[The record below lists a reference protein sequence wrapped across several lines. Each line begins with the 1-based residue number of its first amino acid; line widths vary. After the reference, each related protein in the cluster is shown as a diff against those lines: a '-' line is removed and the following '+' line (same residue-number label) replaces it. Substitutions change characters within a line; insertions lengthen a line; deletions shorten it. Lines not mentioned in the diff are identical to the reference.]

1 MGVQVAGGVLNIAAY
16 NLAILAAPLL
26 QHGAWI
32 VFPEAL
38 GSAAG
43 LCLTFL
49 GAKHLAFRTRR
60 PALTAATDTPAA

>member
-1 MGVQVAGGVLNIAAY
+1 MAFPALKAWLLI
-16 NLAILAAPLL
+16 PL
-26 QHGAWI
+26 G
-32 VFPEAL
+32 L

-60 PALTAATDTPAA
+60 SSVGSAA